1 MNFESAC
8 GSSSMLTPMTV
19 TPWDRISVA
28 NCSRLGASMMQG
40 GHHVAQKFS
49 KTTCPLN
56 CDSDN
61 LPDGVCGRV
70 NPGARSPRLTGR
82 CSCGR
87 SASHS
92 TPTAAA
98 ATTIHLA
105 TVTLRIIQTSI
116 IIAWLSEGARFD
128 VAAALC
134 RQVVILLRRW
144 LLRLDRWRDKLAATT
159 S

>member
-1 MNFESAC
+1 
-8 GSSSMLTPMTV
+8 
-19 TPWDRISVA
+19 
-28 NCSRLGASMMQG
+28 MMQG
-40 GHHVAQKFS
+40 GHQVAQKFS

-56 CDSDN
+56 CESDN
-61 LPDGVCGRV
+61 LPDGNWGSV

-87 SASHS
+87 SASHN

-105 TVTLRIIQTSI
+105 TVTLRIIPTSI
-116 IIAWLSEGARFD
+116 IIAWSPEGARFD

-134 RQVVILLRRW
+134 RHEAIPLRRS
-144 LLRLDRWRDKLAATT
+144 LLRLDRWRDKLAATI